1 MYENLLRSLE
11 RTFYGTAAVLF
22 VIIIVIITVFIT
34 FDINIIIIIIIIIV
48 VVINPYYDA
57 IQKVQ
62 ACIAQKRCMHALFLL
77 FSNNCV
83 HPGYEYFFTVDF

>member
-11 RTFYGTAAVLF
+11 RTFYGTTDVLF

-34 FDINIIIIIIIIIV
+34 FDMNIISIIIIVV

-57 IQKVQ
+57 IKKVQ
-62 ACIAQKRCMHALFLL
+62 ACIA
-77 FSNNCV
+77 
-83 HPGYEYFFTVDF
+83 

>member
-11 RTFYGTAAVLF
+11 IIFYGTAAVLF

-34 FDINIIIIIIIIIV
+34 FDINIIIIIIIVV